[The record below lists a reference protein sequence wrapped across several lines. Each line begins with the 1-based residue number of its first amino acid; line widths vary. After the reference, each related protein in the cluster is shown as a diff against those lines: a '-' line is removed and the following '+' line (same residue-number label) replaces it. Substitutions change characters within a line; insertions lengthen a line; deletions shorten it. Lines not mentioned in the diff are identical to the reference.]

1 MIDWLRALRAK
12 LPFGGEQVG
21 PGTKLDLRLLVGA
34 NDPVT
39 GLPGPNAFEN
49 TLEQAVRQADVKS
62 RRLALLLVNI
72 DDFKSIN
79 STFGS
84 LKGDEVLRQAAK
96 RMRPLVQPFMAAR
109 LAADEFALLMNEDP
123 QPEDAA
129 VLATKVLREMRLPI
143 GVGRGQSVTLAC
155 SVGVVMYPDCGAVES
170 MIPRARVAMAN
181 AKAAGGARYA
191 FFDASMTKGPPDQ
204 IELLREL
211 RLAVELNQL
220 ELHYQPKIHAPTGEI
235 TGAEA
240 LLRWNHPTRGMV
252 SPASFIPLAERSGLI
267 IPIGRWVIEDASRQL
282 RIWRDQGIR
291 MRIAINL
298 SVHQL
303 RQPDLAD
310 RIASALRTHQINPEL
325 LTCEVTETSAMV
337 DVDATVR
344 VLQKLHAMGIQ
355 LSIDDFGTGHSS
367 LAYLRSLPADELKID
382 RSFVLDLETNED
394 ARKVARA
401 VVNLAKALDRKV
413 VAEGVETE
421 GQNRILREFGC
432 DQLQGYLFAKP
443 MSAKALAL
451 WATDNVG
458 PRTMNFRAS
467 IFKDTSTIGETAP
480 LDGGAAKGPLVL

>member
-1 MIDWLRALRAK
+1 M
-12 LPFGGEQVG
+12 
-21 PGTKLDLRLLVGA
+21 LVGA

-39 GLPGPNAFEN
+39 GLPGPNAFDN
-49 TLEQAVRQADVKS
+49 TLEQAARHADAKS
-62 RRLALLLVNI
+62 KRLALLLVNI
-72 DDFKSIN
+72 DNFKSIN
-79 STFGS
+79 SRFGS
-84 LKGDEVLRQAAK
+84 PQGDQVLRQAAK
-96 RMRPLVQPFMAAR
+96 RIRPLVQPFMAAR

-129 VLATKVLREMRLPI
+129 VLATKVLREVRLPI
-143 GVGRGQSVTLAC
+143 AVGRNQSVELSC
-155 SVGVVMYPDCGAVES
+155 SVGVLMYPECGAVEF
-170 MIPRARVAMAN
+170 MISRARVAMAN
-181 AKAAGGARYA
+181 AKAAGGARYV

-220 ELHYQPKIHAPTGEI
+220 ELHYQPKIHAPSGEI

-240 LLRWNHPTRGMV
+240 LLRWNHPTRGLV
-252 SPASFIPLAERSGLI
+252 SPVAFIPLAERSGLI
-267 IPIGRWVIEDASRQL
+267 IPIGFWVIEEAIRQL
-282 RIWRDQGIR
+282 RDWRDQGIR

-303 RQPDLAD
+303 RQPDLAEQ
-310 RIASALRTHQINPEL
+310 IANVLRTRQINPEL

-337 DVDATVR
+337 DVKTTVN
-344 VLQKLHAMGIQ
+344 VLRKLHAMGVQ

-382 RSFVLDLETNED
+382 RSFVLDLETSED

-443 MSAKALAL
+443 MSSKALAL
-451 WATDNVG
+451 WATENVG
-458 PRTMNFRAS
+458 PRTMNFRDS
-467 IFKDTSTIGETAP
+467 IFKDTAPIGEITSHEQSTP
-480 LDGGAAKGPLVL
+480 PRSR